1 MPNYWTT
8 IKLTEYRLKLV
19 EADSPEDARAKI
31 EGLEE
36 FDLWEESAHI
46 EADPVEVLD
55 IVEVKDDEA

>member
-1 MPNYWTT
+1 MPKYYWTT

-19 EADSPEDARAKI
+19 EADSAEQVKTQI

-46 EADPVEVLD
+46 EADPVEVID
-55 IVEVKDDEA
+55 IVEVQDA